1 MIQSKVLLE
10 KEEYRFVEKGI
21 IELNGKPDYRLQ
33 KKDYY
38 TKRWNDI
45 YLFDNQM
52 QCLTAMED
60 FNYAKWLDPD
70 RVPCYVKDY
79 DDEDTESPAWFLISS
94 KKISGEPKDP
104 KEIDNSLLF

>member
-1 MIQSKVLLE
+1 MIQPKVLLE

-21 IELNGKPDYRLQ
+21 IELNNKPDYRLQ

-60 FNYAKWLDPD
+60 VNYTRWLDSEG
-70 RVPCYVKDY
+70 VPAYRKY
-79 DDEDTESPAWFLISS
+79 T
-94 KKISGEPKDP
+94 
-104 KEIDNSLLF
+104 

>member
-1 MIQSKVLLE
+1 MVTKLPKVLLE
-10 KEEYRFVEKGI
+10 KEDYRFVEVGI

-33 KKDYY
+33 KKNEY

-60 FNYAKWLDPD
+60 HQYARWIDPD
-70 RVPCYVKDY
+70 RVPCYV
-79 DDEDTESPAWFLISS
+79 DENDIEWW
-94 KKISGEPKDP
+94 D
-104 KEIDNSLLF
+104 

>member
-1 MIQSKVLLE
+1 MTSKVILE

-52 QCLTAMED
+52 QCLIIRCSVLLLW
-60 FNYAKWLDPD
+60 KI
-70 RVPCYVKDY
+70 
-79 DDEDTESPAWFLISS
+79 LI
-94 KKISGEPKDP
+94 IQNG
-104 KEIDNSLLF
+104 

>member
-1 MIQSKVLLE
+1 MIQPKVLLE
-10 KEEYRFVEKGI
+10 REEYRFVEKGI
-21 IELNGKPDYRLQ
+21 IELNNKPDYRLQ

-60 FNYAKWLDPD
+60 VNYTRWLDSEG
-70 RVPCYVKDY
+70 VPAYRKY
-79 DDEDTESPAWFLISS
+79 T
-94 KKISGEPKDP
+94 
-104 KEIDNSLLF
+104 